1 MIKILIMIIIKRE
14 IVPNFV
20 FNFAKICTFSFK
32 ICVYIF
38 LKIYLFCCRVEA
50 IEKEDKAS
58 VTIFLGSLGPRNT
71 FKHF

>member
-1 MIKILIMIIIKRE
+1 MIIIKRE

-20 FNFAKICTFSFK
+20 KILRRYAHSVSK
-32 ICVYIF
+32 YACVYLI

-58 VTIFLGSLGPRNT
+58 VTIFMGSLGPRNT
-71 FKHF
+71 FQNV